1 MLNIAERV
9 LKYSLLLFVAIDL
22 HAQSQADSVFRQL
35 NEEQRLALL
44 FLSPDNAAYDFFE
57 VVDPASKDVKGK
69 IVDLSSGFADS
80 TGLTFPG
87 YDVLKCISDTLFTEY
102 FYENTCCFFA
112 LKGAKGVLFKSP
124 GKRCSGTY
132 KRYLMTF
139 TGEGFTVKEIAVFDD
154 MPLLKTI
161 DNHPAD
167 DKQEPSFT
175 NQHYDFKNWIELFS
189 ENDDDL
195 QVSFEELL
203 KKGFL
208 FYTDHPAESI
218 QKLKRAIDN
227 NVLDSSFVMR
237 YAKEALELRLRIA
250 GKDKCPDENIVI
262 PEQKR
267 LRWAAWVKTMSIV
280 SKDEVSS
287 EHSFMLNNAS
297 YGILDI
303 AGFFKDKGISKYT
316 SPGFIVQSDSLA
328 VTQDKVHQLVV
339 VVSDN
344 DSIDDNRLEELNSK
358 YILKLVFLGSTEKFR
373 DNWLDR
379 SHFFEKMLFAP
390 EGINEVDKLL
400 EQAMFGGIEVKGS
413 FPFYETLRTREFK
426 KAEYEKTRLGYA
438 FPELAWMN
446 SDSLKKIDPI
456 LKEIVKKKMSPGGQ
470 LLIARNGYVI
480 YDKAFG
486 YTTYAKKQ
494 KVDHQDLYDLASLTK
509 IIVTIPLVMKLYED
523 KKIELDRKLKD
534 YLPETDTTE
543 AGSITIRK
551 MLLHEAGLPSYIP
564 FHLNYVDK
572 SSFRGSMYSGRF
584 SRTYNI
590 RLDKHFFFNKNVRYR
605 KDVFS
610 HQKDSVFDIRIS
622 KNMYMNHNFRDSVYS
637 ELVNV
642 KLHKK
647 KEYRYSDLGYYF
659 LQKIIERQTGKSID
673 LLFKQW
679 FATPLGTDHLVYDP
693 LKYFPVN
700 EIVPSGKDAVFRKE
714 MLQGYVN
721 DAGAAMMG
729 GVAGHAGL
737 FGNADDIAK
746 FAQMLLN
753 KGSYGGVKFIEPSTV
768 ELFTSK
774 QNDHN
779 RRGLGFD
786 KPEFDPEKDSPVCE
800 YASRRSFGHSGF
812 TGTLLWIDPEYDLI
826 YIFLSNRVY
835 PNSYNRK
842 LIEENIRTKIQDII
856 YRSFLSEH

>member
-1 MLNIAERV
+1 MLKMVERV
-9 LKYSLLLFVAIDL
+9 FKYFLLLFVAIDL
-22 HAQSQADSVFRQL
+22 NAQSQADSVFRQL
-35 NEEQRLALL
+35 SEEQRLSLL
-44 FLSPDNAAYDFFE
+44 FLSENSSGYDLFE
-57 VVDPASKDVKGK
+57 VVDPSVKNVKGK
-69 IVDLSSGFADS
+69 IVDITSGFSDS
-80 TGLTFPG
+80 LELSYPG
-87 YDVLKCISDTLFTEY
+87 YDVLKCIPDSLFTDY

-112 LKGAKGVLFKSP
+112 LKGSKGVMFNSP
-124 GKRCSGTY
+124 GQRCSGTY
-132 KRYLMTF
+132 KRHMMTF
-139 TGEGFTVKEIAVFDD
+139 TGEGFTVKNIAVFDG
-154 MPLLKTI
+154 MALLKTI

-167 DKQEPSFT
+167 DMQEPSFT

-189 ENDDDL
+189 GNDADF

-203 KKGFL
+203 KKGYL
-208 FYTDHPAESI
+208 FYTDHPDESI
-218 QKLKRAIDN
+218 QKLKRAIRN
-227 NVLDSSFVMR
+227 NVLDSSIVMR
-237 YAKEALELRLRIA
+237 YAKDALDLKLRIA
-250 GKDKCPDENIVI
+250 GKDKCPDKNMVI

-280 SKDEVSS
+280 RKDEVSS

-303 AGFFKDKGISKYT
+303 AGFFKEKDISKYT
-316 SPGFIVQSDSLA
+316 SPGFIVQNDSLA
-328 VTQDKVHQLVV
+328 VLQDKVHQLVV
-339 VVSDN
+339 IVSDG
-344 DSIDDNRLEELNSK
+344 DSPDELNLEELNSR
-358 YILKLVFLGSTEKFR
+358 YILKLVFSGSAERFR
-373 DNWLDR
+373 DKWFNR
-379 SHFFEKMLFAP
+379 SHFFEKILFAP
-390 EGINEVDKLL
+390 KGINEVDKLL

-413 FPFYETLRTREFK
+413 FPFYETLRTQGFK

-480 YDKAFG
+480 YDKTFG
-486 YTTYAKKQ
+486 YTTYSKKQ
-494 KVDHQDLYDLASLTK
+494 KVDYQDLYDLASLTK

-543 AGSITIRK
+543 AGDITIRE

-572 SSFRGSMYSGRF
+572 RSFKGSMYSGRY
-584 SRTYNI
+584 SSTYNI

-610 HQKDSVFDIRIS
+610 HQEDSVFDVRIS
-622 KNMYMNHNFRDSVYS
+622 KNMYMNHHFRDSVYAD
-637 ELVNV
+637 LVNV

-673 LLFKQW
+673 LLFRQW
-679 FATPLGTDHLVYDP
+679 FATPLGTDRLVFNP
-693 LKYFPVN
+693 LNHFPAN

-714 MLQGYVN
+714 MLHGYVN

-753 KGSYGGVKFIEPSTV
+753 KGSYGGVKFIDTSTIK
-768 ELFTSK
+768 LFTSK

-786 KPEFDPEKDSPVCE
+786 KPEFDPEKESPVSE
-800 YASRRSFGHSGF
+800 YASRKSFGHSGF
-812 TGTLLWIDPEYDLI
+812 TGTLLWVDPEYDLI

-835 PNSYNRK
+835 PNSYNKK

-856 YRSFLSEH
+856 YRSFLSKH